1 MRIGRVLPLLP
12 ALGLVASA
20 AWATS
25 EHHGFA
31 LEDGIDVTDPLAYG
45 EYLFENCIP
54 CHGEDAS
61 EGSGGDI
68 RGSDF
73 RLVKKMTTAGLE
85 GMPEFDF
92 EAPEIEALVA
102 YLASL

>member
-1 MRIGRVLPLLP
+1 MRPCLLP
-12 ALGLVASA
+12 VLLPVLLVAA
-20 AWATS
+20 APALAGS
-25 EHHGFA
+25 EHHDFA

-54 CHGEDAS
+54 CHGEDGS

-68 RGSDF
+68 RGSDA

-92 EAPEIEALVA
+92 EAPEIDALVA
-102 YLASL
+102 WLAAL